1 MLIDIF
7 DNEIGEAVSNVV
19 NDLDYRSFATADLKG
34 LVETQKPGVLP
45 STAIFSCAGRRC
57 GRAVARGIHNA
68 LAAAPAERA
77 RA

>member
-19 NDLDYRSFATADLKG
+19 NDLDYRSFATADSKG
-34 LVETQKPGVLP
+34 LVETQKPGASVYRNFLLCR
-45 STAIFSCAGRRC
+45 SEVWAGC
-57 GRAVARGIHNA
+57 GARIHNA